1 MFPRIPSVNPFARIF
16 DQSHFIQNRFY
27 KVDNLMMTMS
37 HDFHCAN
44 FGINY
49 NFLPSKLKILEKNYF
64 RFNVRLPGKIIDV
77 KFDIKLWS
85 N

>member
-1 MFPRIPSVNPFARIF
+1 
-16 DQSHFIQNRFY
+16 
-27 KVDNLMMTMS
+27 MMTMS

-49 NFLPSKLKILEKNYF
+49 IFLPSKLKILEKKYF